1 MPHSP
6 GAATSSRWASGA
18 NTAVFPEPEAPV
30 TMKSGRAV
38 RAQHRPHFAR
48 RRPSGRPLASRV
60 SSDFASAHAGRPPV
74 CHKAAARQGRQV
86 TESEVALRWRVPR
99 ASPLAGDR
107 HGCRPGRRYVRHARG
122 SLPGGDH
129 RFSCPPPPARAYGPA
144 LLFLVAAWTW
154 PARAHVRTCRA
165 GAERSRLSLRAP
177 GTASKGVTGIAW
189 PGAARETGGG
199 ARNDRAGHAGRASR

>member
-86 TESEVALRWRVPR
+86 TESEVAPRWRVPR

-144 LLFLVAAWTW
+144 LLFPGRGVGL
-154 PARAHVRTCRA
+154 ARACPRADVPGGGRAIPPVLA
-165 GAERSRLSLRAP
+165 GARHGIKGSHRNRL
-177 GTASKGVTGIAW
+177 AW
-189 PGAARETGGG
+189 CRPR
-199 ARNDRAGHAGRASR
+199 DRRRCPQ